1 MLKTWELQKLWV
13 MSSNS
18 PEVSALDRR
27 NFHASEHEGLRAA
40 LNLPPEASK
49 DDATQKQKID
59 VAEIWQ
65 SELLELFLRNQM
77 NLAPVMPLLTALV
90 ALTSLNWVPAFTVVA
105 WLIGTLGCHSV
116 QLYLCNRYF
125 AKPRTA
131 SRQRDWIGMISASEL
146 FQGTFWVMPLFFFWP
161 HSNPLQSAF
170 LVASIMAVS
179 VVRLLVVSNFM
190 PVLVAGT
197 GVISIGLA
205 LRCIAE
211 SEFVYFAMAALVIML
226 EVFFLFVSR
235 QLQDTARDRLIF
247 RAEKDTL
254 IAELEQERDK
264 AEAERHKAEAANT
277 AKSAFLANMSH
288 ELRTPLNAILGFS
301 EVLQHELFGPL
312 ANRNYKEYAGDIH
325 SSGRYL
331 LGLIND
337 ILDLSRIEAGRR
349 DIHEEPVR
357 IAECLED
364 AHHLLEAK
372 AIEKSISVSIEV
384 PDNLPKLMCDRRAIN
399 QVTINLL
406 NNALKFTPKGGTVK
420 LAARLEANGLMA
432 LSVADNGPGIPM
444 FEQQQLLS
452 AFSRG
457 ALATKQAIEG
467 AGLGL
472 PIVKGLLEVH
482 GGKLQINSESRK
494 GTEIVCLFPAERV
507 LSGPRGEAIASSV
520 VKTDTHRKLISIT
533 G

>member
-1 MLKTWELQKLWV
+1 
-13 MSSNS
+13 MSSFRI
-18 PEVSALDRR
+18 EEQALDRR
-27 NFHASEHEGLRAA
+27 NFHAAEHRGLRTELGLTAPARSGATDNYQAA
-40 LNLPPEASK
+40 
-49 DDATQKQKID
+49 Q

-77 NLAPVMPLLTALV
+77 NLAPVMPLLTALM
-90 ALTSLNWVPAFTVVA
+90 ALTSLLWVPTYIVVA
-105 WLIGTLGCHSV
+105 WLVGTLGCHSV
-116 QLYLCNRYF
+116 QLYLCQRYF

-131 SRQRDWIGMISASEL
+131 AQQRDWIGMMSASEL

-170 LVASIMAVS
+170 LVAIIMAVS

-197 GVISIGLA
+197 GVMSIGLA

-211 SEFVYFAMAALVIML
+211 GELIYFALAALVIML

-247 RAEKDTL
+247 RAQKDSL
-254 IAELEQERDK
+254 IAELEQARDR
-264 AEAERHKAEAANT
+264 AEAERRKAEDANT

-349 DIHEEPVR
+349 DVQDEPVQTR
-357 IAECLED
+357 ECLED
-364 AHHLLEAK
+364 AQHLLAAK
-372 AIEKSISVSIEV
+372 AIEKSITTSVVAAE
-384 PDNLPKLMCDRRAIN
+384 NLSKLMCDRRAIN
-399 QVTINLL
+399 QISINLL
-406 NNALKFTPKGGTVK
+406 NNAIKYTPRGGTVT
-420 LAARLEANGLMA
+420 LAAKIEPDGQ
-432 LSVADNGPGIPM
+432 LSISVSDNGPGIPPH
-444 FEQQQLLS
+444 EQQQLMG
-452 AFSRG
+452 AFTRG

-472 PIVKGLLEVH
+472 PIVRGLLEAH
-482 GGKLQINSESRK
+482 GGKLQIKSEMGK
-494 GTEIVCLFPAERV
+494 GTIIVCLFPSDRV
-507 LSGPRGEAIASSV
+507 LSGPRGEAIASPV